1 MSAGAPAGGMV
12 SLIARKRAGGE
23 LDADEL
29 GWLCRAYVAGEIPD
43 YQIAAWLMAVCC
55 RGMSEAET
63 LALTRAMVGSGD
75 TLDWSHLDATAVD
88 KHSTGGVGDKT
99 SLVLVPL
106 MAAAGLPFV
115 KMSGRGLGHTG
126 GTLDKLESIPGFR
139 VELDPSSMRA
149 QVGRIGCALVG
160 QSPELVPA
168 DKLLY
173 SLRDVT
179 ATVDCMPLIAA
190 SIMSKK
196 LAAGAPVVVL
206 DVKFGSG
213 AFMRTADDARELA
226 RAMVRIGTGAGR
238 RVRAV
243 LSPMEEP
250 LGRAVGNALEVRE
263 AIDTLNGAGPEDL
276 WALTEELGT
285 HLLLMAGAER
295 EPDSARATLRALR
308 DGGDA
313 ARRFAALVEAQGGD
327 PAVLREPGLLPAA
340 AVVETLDA
348 PEGAD
353 HWVAGVDA
361 RTVGE
366 AALALGAGRRAKTDT
381 LDLGVG
387 VRLLRKTGERVAP
400 GEPLADIHAR
410 SAGDA
415 RAAAALLRTAYS
427 LQPRPVETATP
438 APEVVDAG

>member
-1 MSAGAPAGGMV
+1 
-12 SLIARKRAGGE
+12 
-23 LDADEL
+23 
-29 GWLCRAYVAGEIPD
+29 
-43 YQIAAWLMAVCC
+43 
-55 RGMSEAET
+55 
-63 LALTRAMVGSGD
+63 
-75 TLDWSHLDATAVD
+75 
-88 KHSTGGVGDKT
+88 
-99 SLVLVPL
+99 
-106 MAAAGLPFV
+106 
-115 KMSGRGLGHTG
+115 
-126 GTLDKLESIPGFR
+126 
-139 VELDPSSMRA
+139 
-149 QVGRIGCALVG
+149 
-160 QSPELVPA
+160 
-168 DKLLY
+168 
-173 SLRDVT
+173 
-179 ATVDCMPLIAA
+179 
-190 SIMSKK
+190 
-196 LAAGAPVVVL
+196 
-206 DVKFGSG
+206 
-213 AFMRTADDARELA
+213 
-226 RAMVRIGTGAGR
+226 
-238 RVRAV
+238 
-243 LSPMEEP
+243 
-250 LGRAVGNALEVRE
+250 
-263 AIDTLNGAGPEDL
+263 
-276 WALTEELGT
+276 
-285 HLLLMAGAER
+285 MAGAER

-387 VRLLRKTGERVAP
+387 VRLRRKTGERVAP
-400 GEPLADIHAR
+400 GEPLAEIHAR

>member
-387 VRLLRKTGERVAP
+387 VRLRRKTGERVAP
-400 GEPLADIHAR
+400 GEPLAEIHAR